1 MIAMKT
7 FIPAMK
13 RILETLGDKVEK
25 ALAPRR
31 PAPVPI
37 PVRVRD
43 Y

>member
-1 MIAMKT
+1 MKHVGSVV
-7 FIPAMK
+7 K
-13 RILETLGDKVEK
+13 RILETLGDMVGS
-25 ALAPRR
+25 ALAPRQ